1 MAVQPTRPTR
11 PASTAPRSATS
22 TTTTEPGAPAKP
34 LDEATATL
42 LAALFLAL
50 AKSRGGDSFETA
62 FSRALTRLGESKTVT
77 DGKLH
82 YAPTPAQ
89 FVVSRA
95 QAAGIVEGDILGR
108 LGAKS

>member
-1 MAVQPTRPTR
+1 MNREFFKARRFRVGLSILI
-11 PASTAPRSATS
+11 AA
-22 TTTTEPGAPAKP
+22 
-34 LDEATATL
+34 
-42 LAALFLAL
+42 AALFLAL

>member
-1 MAVQPTRPTR
+1 MAIPATRTTR
-11 PASTAPRSATS
+11 PASTAPRSTTTS
-22 TTTTEPGAPAKP
+22 TPAEPGAPTKK

-42 LAALFLAL
+42 FAALFIAL

-62 FSRALTRLGESKTVT
+62 FCRALTRLGESKIVS
-77 DGKLH
+77 DGKMH
-82 YAPTPAQ
+82 YSPTPAQ

-95 QAAGIVEGDILGR
+95 QAAGIVEGDVLGR